1 MTVNSTFAPPRPAEG
16 LPDPAAYPEFYDGVL
31 WRRALAYLIDL
42 VCIALIM
49 LASVIPVLM
58 LTVMSLGM
66 LGPGLWFAFGLIPLA
81 YHTLLVSSPWSAT
94 LGMRALD
101 IELRSWDGRRPVF
114 LQALAHAVLFYL
126 TAWATCFLILLVAL
140 FNRRKRALHD
150 MLTGM
155 LMVRGPARD

>member
-1 MTVNSTFAPPRPAEG
+1 VSTNFTFAPQRPADG
-16 LPDPAAYPEFYDGVL
+16 LPDPATYPDLYDGVL

-49 LASVIPVLM
+49 LAAIVPFAI
-58 LTVMSLGM
+58 LTVMSLG
-66 LGPGLWFAFGLIPLA
+66 LLAPGLWFSFGLIPLA

-94 LGMRALD
+94 LGMRAFD
-101 IELRSWDGRRPVF
+101 IQLRSWDGARPIF
-114 LQALAHAVLFYL
+114 LQALAHAALFYL
-126 TAWATCFLILLVAL
+126 TVVPTSFLILLVAL
-140 FNRRKRALHD
+140 FNRRKRTVHD